1 MSDIDSDKNLLD
13 EYVERA
19 ELLYDYQKE
28 QYELAVDSI
37 RRLEDKSTKMLGI
50 LSVIITVSLLVV
62 RYWWSDI
69 FGGEISPW
77 KCICWAALCL
87 FLILAMCS
95 WGFAFSA
102 MIPKDFIKPS
112 SSEAM
117 TSHFINNPR
126 HISLIWSAN
135 SYSDFTAVVDELH
148 KEKVRLIHNGNEAI
162 LFSAIS
168 FAIFIM
174 AVFIIKI

>member
-1 MSDIDSDKNLLD
+1 MTDIASDQNGLD

-69 FGGEISPW
+69 W
-77 KCICWAALCL
+77 
-87 FLILAMCS
+87 
-95 WGFAFSA
+95 WG
-102 MIPKDFIKPS
+102 
-112 SSEAM
+112 
-117 TSHFINNPR
+117 
-126 HISLIWSAN
+126 
-135 SYSDFTAVVDELH
+135 
-148 KEKVRLIHNGNEAI
+148 
-162 LFSAIS
+162 
-168 FAIFIM
+168 
-174 AVFIIKI
+174 